1 MISKQTISDYYCT
14 YNGELYTYLLR
25 LSHDSDLSEDL
36 LQECF
41 ERLIDYSMT
50 REIEVNTLRA
60 FLYRTAHNLF
70 VNHCV
75 KQSKRATSDIDVHAE
90 ILGSED
96 RTHEELVA
104 GEMENRVTCFL
115 ESLPAEER
123 SMFVMHRE
131 LGKTYDEIGEAVGV
145 SSRTVRRRMKEVIDE
160 LAEIL
165 SQEGFLN
172 DGGYE
177 HRLSEETL

>member
-1 MISKQTISDYYCT
+1 MISRQTISDYYCT
-14 YNGELYTYLLR
+14 YSKELYAYLLR
-25 LSHDSDLSEDL
+25 LSHDADLSEDL

-50 REIEVNTLRA
+50 REIEESTLRA

-70 VNHCV
+70 DNHCV

-90 ILGSED
+90 MLGSED
-96 RTHEELVA
+96 RTHEVLVA
-104 GEMENRVTCFL
+104 GEMEDRITRFL
-115 ESLPAEER
+115 DSLPAEER

-165 SQEGFLN
+165 KQEGFLA
-172 DGGYE
+172 DRGCE
-177 HRLSEETL
+177 QQLSEEPL